1 MSPESLSTSRCT
13 RFSASVVAEALVVPM
28 RTRYRIGLVALPL
41 ALAALALV
49 LFPGAS
55 AASTTDPTL
64 DGLAPDTDFVSLDAS
79 HTASQVKLEMGLV
92 WLEAEGWFED
102 VVEYQFTINGQLFS
116 VCYLLGGVYIYDYDN
131 GVEVTSGTATYDF
144 AAATV
149 TVEIPLS
156 ALDTPTTPADVFA
169 ESSIGTCFTGGFVND
184 DRVPD
189 SGTISTGTGTTPPPT
204 NTLYFHRGGTTGVG
218 NVDLL
223 AGPSGPIMDDVAPTA
238 SEPAVTVDISAV
250 NQYNAFGLRTTSPRT
265 IWDANW
271 VSTDPL
277 TYSGDDLEVTWYATV
292 AGSQAGVQ
300 GDWVV
305 DLYSYDGSTY
315 TLLDS
320 AQFDM
325 SAGIGTGIIEESYT
339 FTGISMTSKQLV
351 VYMQGYYPIN
361 DPFPIIYYD
370 SVDYPSR
377 VECLTCGSTLP
388 PPPAGFIVEANGPYE
403 GFVDEE
409 LMIVGVVSGGVSP
422 YKCVWTGASAAFAS
436 TTSCITR
443 VKYAGPGIY
452 VVRLDGADNS
462 DDPLTTADETLYGTD
477 TAPVTVRYRTPEEN
491 ETLAKEKAEKKSPP
505 GPPESGGSFEDSD
518 GDGVDDRFDRCQGDP
533 VNGVNDMDRDG
544 RADTCDIDIDGDGW
558 NNGRDNCPT
567 VVNPDQRDTDG
578 NGRGDACET
587 DSDRDGWSDKLDNCP
602 SIANPN
608 QLDLDGDG
616 IGNVCDDD
624 IDGDGVKNGA
634 DKFPFD
640 PTEWADLDGD
650 GIGDNR
656 DRDIDGDGYEN
667 SLELSYGTD
676 ARDAKSFPALGS
688 AAGGSDEDAKLA
700 GGAAS
705 AGGLG
710 TTGLMLLI
718 LLAGVLVAVAIIL
731 TRRH

>member
-1 MSPESLSTSRCT
+1 MTVQSLVRWTLGSLAC
-13 RFSASVVAEALVVPM
+13 VLVVL
-28 RTRYRIGLVALPL
+28 LVA
-41 ALAALALV
+41 AA
-49 LFPGAS
+49 AS
-55 AASTTDPTL
+55 AQA
-64 DGLAPDTDFVSLDAS
+64 
-79 HTASQVKLEMGLV
+79 
-92 WLEAEGWFED
+92 
-102 VVEYQFTINGQLFS
+102 
-116 VCYLLGGVYIYDYDN
+116 
-131 GVEVTSGTATYDF
+131 
-144 AAATV
+144 
-149 TVEIPLS
+149 
-156 ALDTPTTPADVFA
+156 PTTV
-169 ESSIGTCFTGGFVND
+169 
-184 DRVPD
+184 
-189 SGTISTGTGTTPPPT
+189 
-204 NTLYFHRGGTTGVG
+204 LYFKQGTTGVG
-218 NVDLL
+218 NVDLV
-223 AGPSGPIMDDVAPTA
+223 AGQAKMDYAAPTF
-238 SEPAVTVDISAV
+238 PAPGYTLDAPL
-250 NQYNAFGLRTTSPRT
+250 NGGNPRT
-265 IWDANW
+265 IYD
-271 VSTDPL
+271 
-277 TYSGDDLEVTWYATV
+277 VTFMSNPDVTLA
-292 AGSQAGVQ
+292 SQDVK
-300 GDWVV
+300 VV
-305 DLYSYDGSTY
+305 WWSLHPNGFVFDEQWRIELHRAVGTTY
-315 TLLDS
+315 TLVTAATTPLLVGG
-320 AQFDM
+320 
-325 SAGIGTGIIEESYT
+325 AGPVEHSYT
-339 FTGISMTSKQLV
+339 FPSVTMGTGKLV
-351 VYMQGYYPIN
+351 VVMKGFDLVYDAGAGIL
-361 DPFPIIYYD
+361 YD
-370 SVDYPSR
+370 SPSYPSR
-377 VECLTCGSTLP
+377 VEIYSAGSSGPTP
-388 PPPAGFIVEANGPYE
+388 PPPGPGPTPPAGFIVEANGPYE
-403 GFVDEE
+403 GFVGEE

-443 VKYAGPGIY
+443 VKYVGPGIY
-452 VVRLDGADNS
+452 TVKLDGSDSS
-462 DDPLTTADETLYGTD
+462 DDPVTPADETLYGSD
-477 TAPVTVRYRTPEEN
+477 TASVTIRYRTPEEN
-491 ETLAKEKAEKKSPP
+491 ATLAKEKAEKKSPP
-505 GPPESGGSFEDSD
+505 GPAGSGGSFEDSD

-731 TRRH
+731 TRRQA